1 MNIFGQFFFLIFH
14 EKLRTETRDKGKVK
28 SFRINLPN
36 KKNPEKFDKKVPKVP
51 KVLERVLVIML
62 VLITRAPRDV

>member
-1 MNIFGQFFFLIFH
+1 MKGEHFWSIFFLIFH

-36 KKNPEKFDKKVPKVP
+36 KKNPEKFDKEVP
-51 KVLERVLVIML
+51 KVLERILVILL